1 MSTINPTL
9 TTSGPAE
16 AFVARASTLTVEEIR
31 EINGSIRRTA
41 DTADGEV
48 AWWKATVTVSCS
60 LRRMHR
66 SREAGLAA
74 HRAVAAVQAAAA
86 RAGLGTA
93 DRDAVTTVARA
104 AAEVA
109 RALVAEAGVA
119 AGGGAVD
126 ACSAAR
132 TLLAPWTHRP
142 VAAA

>member
-1 MSTINPTL
+1 MSILITPTS
-9 TTSGPAE
+9 SGAAE
-16 AFVARASTLTVEEIR
+16 AFVVRAGSLTVEEIR
-31 EINGSIRRTA
+31 SINGSIRRTA
-41 DTADGEV
+41 ETADGEV

-60 LRRMHR
+60 LRRTHR

-86 RAGLGTA
+86 RAGLGAA

-119 AGGGAVD
+119 VGGGAVD

-132 TLLAPWTHRP
+132 TLLAPFSP
-142 VAAA
+142 APIAAA